1 MKRLLPFVA
10 ALLLA
15 QLSGCATMLPEHVR
29 LETTAR
35 YDELADMQEA
45 RGGDSA
51 RELYKL
57 CYAYSKIK
65 DYAKLFACADKLEQ
79 RIKAGDTQVVL
90 FSGVFETDG
99 SPAPHLLR
107 AEAYIELGQ
116 YPAAIEQAT
125 AGHRLTSRVENAAF
139 GIEKTQHTIHALGL
153 LALAHALNGDLDESA
168 IHLKMLDD
176 LPIPFGGSA
185 QSLPMKH
192 RAIARVH
199 MSRKEFAK
207 ALAILHRYDAG
218 FARSL
223 GSVFFLAAQDDLFAT
238 LELPKAYMIAKCLL
252 ETGATAEATQRY
264 DRLLDD
270 PRLPQLGEFYW
281 LILADRGR
289 IAAEAGNAKTALDYL
304 ARAIEVIEHQ
314 RASIRTEA
322 NKIGFVGDKQAV
334 YRQLVSLL
342 IRHGDVEEAFG
353 YVERAK
359 SRALVDMLASQRN
372 FSSSQTD
379 KEAIRRILVEFD
391 ELDRDATTGKNAAP
405 ASAATVTRRLHQAR
419 REIHDLSPELASLV
433 TVGAVPIAEL
443 QRMLGDDDILVEY
456 YYHDSELHAFVLDSA
471 NLRVVP
477 LEANAL
483 EDDIR
488 SFRQA
493 IELIDT
499 PSWREPSRRLHARLW
514 APLSIAARGKDI
526 TVVAHGALHY
536 LPFAALEG
544 EDGGLLIER
553 HKLRFLPSASVLKY
567 LRPPL
572 VEGKAAL
579 LAIGNPD
586 LGDPA
591 MSLKFAEQEA
601 GDVAGLFPDARVLLR
616 RDATETN
623 FRKAGASFA
632 RIHFAMHGRFHPETP
647 LSSGL
652 YLAGDAENDGLLT
665 VGELYSMSIDADL
678 VTLSACETGLGKIGN
693 GDDVIGLTRGFLY
706 AGSRSIVA
714 SLWSVDDKATA
725 LLMRSFYKS
734 LSHAPKHDALRQ
746 AQLEAR
752 QRYPHP
758 FYWAAFQLTGRTR

>member
-1 MKRLLPFVA
+1 MKHLLSLIV
-10 ALLLA
+10 ALLLG

-35 YDELADMQEA
+35 YDELANLQEIH
-45 RGGDSA
+45 GGDSA

-65 DYAKLFACADKLEQ
+65 DYAKLFACTDKLEQ
-79 RIKAGDTQVVL
+79 RIKAGDRHIVL

-99 SPAPHLLR
+99 SPTPHLLR

-116 YPAAIEQAT
+116 YPDAIAQAAE
-125 AGHRLTSRVENAAF
+125 GHRLTSHVENAAF

-153 LALAHALNGDLDESA
+153 LALAHALNGDLGESA
-168 IHLKMLDD
+168 IHLKMLED

-199 MSRKEFAK
+199 MSRKEFAE
-207 ALAILHRYDAG
+207 ALATLRRYDAG

-223 GSVFFLAAQDDLFAT
+223 GSMFFLSAQDDLLAT

-252 ETGATAEATQRY
+252 ETGEIGEAMQRY
-264 DRLLDD
+264 DRLLEDA
-270 PRLPQLGEFYW
+270 RLPQLGEFYW

-289 IAAEAGNAKTALDYL
+289 IAAGAGNPKAALDYL

-314 RASIRTEA
+314 RASIHTEA
-322 NKIGFVGDKQAV
+322 NKIGFVGDKQDV
-334 YRQLVSLL
+334 YRQLISLL
-342 IRHGDVEEAFG
+342 IRQGDVAEAFG

-359 SRALVDMLASQRN
+359 SRALVDMLASQQN
-372 FSSSQTD
+372 FSSPQAD
-379 KEAIRRILVEFD
+379 KETIRRILTEFD
-391 ELDRDATTGKNAAP
+391 ELDRDAMAGKNTAP
-405 ASAATVTRRLHQAR
+405 ASAATATRKLHQAR
-419 REIHDLSPELASLV
+419 KEIYDLSPELASLV
-433 TVGAVPIAEL
+433 TVGIVPVAEL
-443 QRMLGDDDILVEY
+443 QRILGDGDILVEY
-456 YYHDSELHAFVLDSA
+456 YYQAGELHAFVLDKAS
-471 NLRVVP
+471 LRAVR
-477 LEANAL
+477 LEANGL
-483 EDDIR
+483 EEDIR

-493 IELIDT
+493 IDLIDT
-499 PSWREPSRRLHARLW
+499 PSWRTPSRRLHARLW
-514 APLSIAARGKDI
+514 APLAIASHVENI

-536 LPFAALEG
+536 LPFAALEEKNG
-544 EDGGLLIER
+544 SLLIER
-553 HKLRFLPSASVLKY
+553 HRLRFLPSASVLKY

-572 VEGKAAL
+572 VEDKAAL
-579 LAIGNPD
+579 LALGNPD

-591 MSLKFAEQEA
+591 MSLKFAEEEA
-601 GDVAGLFPDARVLLR
+601 GEVAGLFPGARLLLR
-616 RDATETN
+616 RDASETN
-623 FRKAGASFA
+623 FKKAGASFA
-632 RIHFAMHGRFHPETP
+632 RIHFAMHGKFHPDSP
-647 LSSGL
+647 LTSGL
-652 YLAGDAENDGLLT
+652 YLAKDVENDGLLT
-665 VGELYSMSIDADL
+665 VGELYSMNIDTDL

-725 LLMRSFYKS
+725 LLMQQFYKN

-752 QRYPHP
+752 KHYPHP